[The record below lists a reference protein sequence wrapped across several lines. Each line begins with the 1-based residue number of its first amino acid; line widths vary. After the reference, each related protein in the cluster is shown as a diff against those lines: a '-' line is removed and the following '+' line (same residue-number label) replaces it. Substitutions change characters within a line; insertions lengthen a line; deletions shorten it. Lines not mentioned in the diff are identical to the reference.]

1 MRKRI
6 FIIFSVLLIMGAMFV
21 PALAAEPRVR
31 GNIGYSSI
39 QFDYVDSGYTVYSW
53 PGNVFEIGTTEFF
66 GDFVVTST
74 ASSVDIEFYIGST
87 DLTFGSSNFLLSASS
102 SCVFSSPY
110 ENVYFSSIEVT
121 GNVVNWNRD
130 SINQR
135 YIAESTPFSMN
146 VTFDSASVVDLG
158 SMLRNKFAS
167 KLVGGYVYLQDLE
180 VRLKFRSDTSD
191 APIINCSSSVV
202 PVQPRYSSWVNAQ
215 NTGYQ
220 IVYDDGS
227 TFNFDWLLNS
237 VNSVLELQITPSLTL
252 NDIYKIVLIVG
263 LFFWVL
269 SLTI

>member
-1 MRKRI
+1 MGTM
-6 FIIFSVLLIMGAMFV
+6 LI

-39 QFDYVDSGYTVYSW
+39 QFDYVDSGYNVYPW
-53 PGNVFEIGTTEFF
+53 PSNVFVIGSRSQVDDFEISSDASFVDTEF
-66 GDFVVTST
+66 
-74 ASSVDIEFYIGST
+74 YLGST
-87 DLTFGSSNFLLSASS
+87 DLTFGSSNFLLSPSS
-102 SCVFSSPY
+102 ECVFSSPY
-110 ENVYFSSIEVT
+110 DNVYFSSIEVT

-135 YIAESTPFSMN
+135 YIAETTPFSMN
-146 VTFDSASVVDLG
+146 VSFDSASEVDLG

-167 KLVGGYVYLQDLE
+167 LLVGGNVYLQDLE
-180 VRLKFRSDTSD
+180 VRLLFRSDTTD
-191 APIINCSSSVV
+191 LPIIRCRSSVV

-220 IVYDDGS
+220 IVYSDAS
-227 TFNFDWLLNS
+227 AFNFDWLLNS
-237 VNSVLELQITPSLTL
+237 VNSVLEVQITPDLTL
-252 NDIYKIVLIVG
+252 NSLYKIVLIVG